1 VRPILKKKP
10 KTKQGWWNGSSC
22 RPGVQTP
29 ILQKKKKISWFCNY
43 TVVLKFV
50 IIKRSRVK
58 EIHKLSVLFPNF

>member
-1 VRPILKKKP
+1 MAQVVGLEFKP
-10 KTKQGWWNGSSC
+10 QYCK
-22 RPGVQTP
+22 
-29 ILQKKKKISWFCNY
+29 KKKKISWFCNY